1 MIRLFFFLIYAI
13 IIIIATPFLFL
24 FMHLFWRNKTEKR
37 DRFCQSFVRMVFKQ
51 VLFIT
56 GVKTTVKGLENIP
69 KDTAVLYVGNHRS
82 YFDILIS
89 YIYFKTPTGYIA
101 KKEMEN
107 IPLLRTW
114 MKYIHCLFLDRTS
127 PKEGLK
133 TILAGIDNVKNGY
146 SVVIFPEGT
155 RSETDEIL
163 PFKEGSLKIA
173 EKSGCPIIPIIQ
185 NNTSAA
191 FEDHIPFLKKCHTV
205 IEFGKPIIISE
216 LSPED
221 KKFLGA
227 YTQKIIQEIHEK
239 NKVLV

>member
-1 MIRLFFFLIYAI
+1 MIRLIIFLIYAI
-13 IIIIATPFLFL
+13 IVIITCPFWFL
-24 FMHLFWRNKTEKR
+24 FMHIFWRNKQDKR
-37 DRFCQSFVRMVFKQ
+37 DAFSQKFVYYVFRQ

-69 KDTAVLYVGNHRS
+69 ENQAVLFVGNHRS
-82 YFDILIS
+82 YFDILVS
-89 YIYFKTPTGYIA
+89 YPYFKTPTGFVA
-101 KKEMEN
+101 KKEMEK
-107 IPLLRTW
+107 IPVLRTW
-114 MKYIHCLFLDRTS
+114 MRHIHCLFLDRKN

-133 TILAGIDNVKNGY
+133 TILAGIDNIKKGY

-155 RSETDEIL
+155 RAKTDDML
-163 PFKEGSLKIA
+163 PFKEGALKIA
-173 EKSGCPIIPIIQ
+173 EKSGCPIIPMVQ

-191 FEDHIPFLKKCHTV
+191 FEDHMPFFKKCHTV

-216 LSPED
+216 LEPQD

-227 YTQKIIQEIHEK
+227 YTQNIIKEMHEK